1 MKVADDVWCLRLL
14 RTTYSCTHY
23 IPRWRLVAASL
34 VGLCTHTLS
43 LACLAYPIRPRMV
56 DASRGLER
64 EMGKRAAGSVYMT
77 RRVHMHDTSRQ

>member
-1 MKVADDVWCLRLL
+1 MRSAKRLKRVHGTCGVPCVAGGASSWECVQQKKKPER
-14 RTTYSCTHY
+14 
-23 IPRWRLVAASL
+23 RWWNHNRV
-34 VGLCTHTLS
+34 H
-43 LACLAYPIRPRMV
+43 IRPRMV